1 MTKLIEDD
9 ILPDMSDQYD
19 MYREFKLHRTGEDLT
34 KADIDLLRDKDR
46 KQEALRRSA
55 ATKGAQGL
63 ENAYGQAFQACVKAN
78 LVRQIRYKLRAPL
91 YG

>member
-1 MTKLIEDD
+1 LTKAIEDD
-9 ILPDMSDQYD
+9 ILPDMSDQYE

-55 ATKGAQGL
+55 SNKAAQGL